1 MGGSSHPQGQ
11 QLAQNWLSWLEAGP
25 RSLCVGSDHWGG
37 GAGVSLY
44 PRGLNDKEVEAP
56 VRGGRPGTG
65 PRIENQARE
74 GGCGGPQALDTLNS
88 PATRRPVWGEAP
100 SIGEN
105 LCPGERRGRRS
116 LWGVEKAARL
126 ESAPGKVLT
135 AFWTLGEGG
144 GQGREKAKG
153 VWERLVRNE
162 YWGRHLE
169 PGGR

>member
-1 MGGSSHPQGQ
+1 M
-11 QLAQNWLSWLEAGP
+11 
-25 RSLCVGSDHWGG
+25 
-37 GAGVSLY
+37 
-44 PRGLNDKEVEAP
+44 
-56 VRGGRPGTG
+56 RGGRPGTDL
-65 PRIENQARE
+65 RIENQARE
-74 GGCGGPQALDTLNS
+74 GGCGGPQGLGHTELS
-88 PATRRPVWGEAP
+88 GHKEACLGRSP
-100 SIGEN
+100 SIWEN

-144 GQGREKAKG
+144 GQGREKAQG
-153 VWERLVRNE
+153 VWERLVRTE